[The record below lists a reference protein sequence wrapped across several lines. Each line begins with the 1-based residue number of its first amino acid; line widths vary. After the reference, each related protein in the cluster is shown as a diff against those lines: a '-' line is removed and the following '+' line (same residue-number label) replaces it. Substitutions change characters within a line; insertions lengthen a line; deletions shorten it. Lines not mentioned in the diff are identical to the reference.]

1 MPFTAQQIASQLDG
15 TVVGDA
21 SVVISG
27 FAPADSARAGDLTFA
42 ENDAYFAK
50 AVQSAASAILVSG
63 EFSAPGKTLIRV
75 ANARIAFAK
84 VLPLFFPEPTFKPG
98 VHPTACVATTA
109 SVDATAHVGPH
120 CVVGERAVIGPHTV
134 LEGGVHV
141 GAGCVLGED
150 VRLFPRVVLYAGT
163 RVGNRVRI
171 HAGAVIGADGF
182 GYVLDQGQHLKVP
195 QIGNVVIQDDVE
207 IGANTA
213 IDRAALGSTVIGKGT
228 KIDNLVQVGHNTV
241 LGEHCIVCGQ
251 VGIAGSTKVGSHVTL
266 AGQVGLG
273 GHLQIGN
280 KATVGAQAG
289 VMHDIPEGQIWLG
302 SPAQPDRQTKRM
314 MIAMQRLPDLLHKVA
329 QLEKRLAE
337 VEGRKP

>member
-1 MPFTAQQIASQLDG
+1 MPYTAQQLASQLGG
-15 TVVGDA
+15 TIIGNE
-21 SVVISG
+21 SVVLSG
-27 FAPADSARAGDLTFA
+27 FAPADSAKAGDLTFA
-42 ENDAYFAK
+42 ENEAYFAK
-50 AVQSAASAILVSG
+50 AVQSAATAILVAG
-63 EFSAPGKTLIRV
+63 DFHAPGKTLIRV
-75 ANARIAFAK
+75 ANARVAFAK

-109 SVDATAHVGPH
+109 SVDTTAHVGPH
-120 CVVGERAVIGPHTV
+120 CVVGERTVIGPRTI
-134 LEGGVHV
+134 LEGGNHV
-141 GAGCVLGED
+141 GSDCVLGAD
-150 VRLFPRVVLYAGT
+150 TRLFPRVVLYAGT
-163 RVGNRVRI
+163 RMGDRVRI
-171 HAGAVIGADGF
+171 HAGTVVGADGF
-182 GYVLDQGQHLKVP
+182 GYVLDQGRHLKVP

-241 LGEHCIVCGQ
+241 IGEHCIVCGQ

-280 KATVGAQAG
+280 KVTVGAQAG
-289 VMHDIPEGQIWLG
+289 VMHDIPEGQMWLG

-337 VEGRKP
+337 VEGQKP